1 MPISGLVIEVKPGSE
16 AAVAADVNV
25 LPGVEVTE
33 TGQGVL
39 IATLD
44 TVSVS
49 EDKVANQRLAEV
61 DGVLAVNVAFTS
73 VEDCAGNGR
82 S

>member
-16 AAVAADVNV
+16 AAVAAEVNA
-25 LPGVEVTE
+25 LPCVEVTE

-44 TVSVS
+44 TASVN
-49 EDKVANQRLAEV
+49 EDKAANERLADV
-61 DGVLAVNVAFTS
+61 PGVMAVNIAFTS
-73 VEDCAGNGR
+73 VEDCAGSGR

>member
-16 AAVAADVNV
+16 AAVAADLNA
-25 LPGVEVTE
+25 LPGVDVTE

-44 TVSVS
+44 SVN
-49 EDKVANQRLAEV
+49 EDKEANKRLSEVA
-61 DGVLAVNVAFTS
+61 GVVAVNIAFTS